1 VVNNALIGMALGI
14 LLGALLQAMLILPQ
28 AECAARQGF
37 VWVARHRA
45 CVPENA
51 LWEAR

>member
-1 VVNNALIGMALGI
+1 MNNVLVGMAVGI
-14 LLGALLQAMLILPQ
+14 LFGAMLQAAIIYPQ
-28 AECAARQGF
+28 AECAARQGY
-37 VWVARHRA
+37 VWVAKHRA